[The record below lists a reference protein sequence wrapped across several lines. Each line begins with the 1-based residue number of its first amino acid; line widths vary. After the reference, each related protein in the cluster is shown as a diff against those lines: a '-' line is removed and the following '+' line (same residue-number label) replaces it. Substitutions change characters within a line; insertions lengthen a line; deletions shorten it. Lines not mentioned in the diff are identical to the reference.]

1 MNNNIYI
8 MRLLLPFFFGALYLI
23 TGYVSLQEVL
33 QYANSGHSGVITDMR
48 SYLVSPL
55 LCALLWL
62 LVYLVAWWGFRKIA
76 FLSAAKETAF
86 QALFFL
92 ANIFCLAG
100 LTVLSVSGRKAALND
115 VQLIHL
121 DVTDF
126 AWVYLLAAAITL
138 VVFALIRRKWA

>member
-1 MNNNIYI
+1 
-8 MRLLLPFFFGALYLI
+8 MRLLLPFLFGALFVI

-33 QYANSGHSGVITDMR
+33 QYANSGHSGVITEMR
-48 SYLVSPL
+48 SYLIAPL

-76 FLSAAKETAF
+76 FLSVAKETAF
-86 QALFFL
+86 QTLFFL
-92 ANIFCLAG
+92 ANILCLAG
-100 LTVLSVSGRKAALND
+100 FTVVSFSGQKAALHD
-115 VQLIHL
+115 VQLMHV

-126 AWVYLLAAAITL
+126 AWVYLPAAAITL

>member
-1 MNNNIYI
+1 

-23 TGYVSLQEVL
+23 TGYLSLQKVL
-33 QYANSGHSGVITDMR
+33 EYASSGYSGVITDMR
-48 SYLVSPL
+48 NYLVAPL

-76 FLSAAKETAF
+76 ALSVAKETAF
-86 QALFFL
+86 QSLFFL
-92 ANIFCLAG
+92 ANILCLAG
-100 LTVLSVSGRKAALND
+100 LTVLSVPGQKAALND
-115 VQLIHL
+115 VQLMQI

-138 VVFALIRRKWA
+138 VVFVLIRRKWA